1 MYRAN
6 NHHQLSL
13 SDFNQPIGLT
23 MSADNRWVR
32 LAELIPWEKYEHQ
45 YAHLFKGSKVGNVAK
60 PFRMALGSLIIQ
72 QKLGFSDRELVEE
85 ITENPYLQYF
95 IGLPGYRQER
105 PFDPSLLTL
114 FRKRMRLDITKVIN
128 EAAIQNYE
136 ESMASKDHKNDN
148 KPPKGGSGSS
158 GADTRKETSEGG
170 STKVGPAADE
180 SEHNANSANNVN
192 NADGA
197 NSGTLIL
204 DATCAPSNIR
214 FPQDFSLLNEAR
226 EKLEKIIHRF
236 HEDYGLDL
244 PRTRCRKARAV
255 YLNLA
260 KSKRRSAK
268 KIRSVIRFMLNC
280 IKRDNGYLENFMH
293 EGYAPLSS
301 EIRLLMTIQ
310 TLYDQQLEMYQKKTH
325 RVNDRIVSITQPYI
339 RPIVRGKAKA
349 PVEFGTK
356 FDLSLDEYGMGRIEK
371 ISFDPYNEGRTLENA
386 CERYRE
392 RTGHYPERVL
402 VDQIYRNR
410 ENRRYCK
417 EHGIRISGPKLG
429 RPGPQELT
437 RDERRIENAD
447 NVDRIEVERAF
458 SLSKRCYGLGLI
470 RTKTEITTYST
481 ISLSILT
488 TNLFRILARTGRF
501 IFAFFKYLFQLE
513 NFQLEG
519 TTYLK
524 YAC

>member
-1 MYRAN
+1 MYRASTAS
-6 NHHQLSL
+6 QIRFD
-13 SDFNQPIGLT
+13 DFNQGCGMQLDKNNEWIRRG
-23 MSADNRWVR
+23 D
-32 LAELIPWEKYEHQ
+32 LIPWQELEHL
-45 YAHLFKGSKVGNVAK
+45 YSVYFPSKSGRPAH
-60 PFRMALGSLIIQ
+60 PFREALGSLIIQ
-72 QKLGFSDRELVEE
+72 QRLTLSDRKTAKAIAEG
-85 ITENPYLQYF
+85 PYLQYF
-95 IGLPGYRQER
+95 IGLPRFQNEA
-105 PFDPSLLTL
+105 PFQPTLLVE
-114 FRKRMRLDITKVIN
+114 FRKRLTPEIMEQCNEIIIQALEEAEQKAK
-128 EAAIQNYE
+128 EAAPKKRGRKPAE
-136 ESMASKDHKNDN
+136 ET
-148 KPPKGGSGSS
+148 P
-158 GADTRKETSEGG
+158 
-170 STKVGPAADE
+170 DE
-180 SEHNANSANNVN
+180 NGNL
-192 NADGA
+192 
-197 NSGTLIL
+197 GTAIL
-204 DATCAPSNIR
+204 YATCAPSYIR
-214 FPQDFSLLNEAR
+214 YPQDFSLLNEAR

-417 EHGIRISGPKLG
+417 EHGIRMSGPKLG